1 MEVKARVEPSEGK
14 VGDSVTLRVQF
25 ARMEGQIKSVYAT
38 ANHERWQLHK
48 DKEGKYSLNMQIPPF
63 VSPGTY
69 NINTFAENEKK
80 EKIVEV
86 TVPFM
91 VKDEE
96 VEEEPGFSRV
106 NHIIQEME
114 SAKCK
119 TLLKENP
126 LLLEKTENYI
136 LSIRVAKRLL
146 SSKTYQTSPFL
157 RKDPGVN
164 KSLIPKRHI
173 SRLRKILLAGIEKID
188 LKSLI
193 GGNLARFEKSIE
205 ASLNELEP
213 VRKFAKE
220 YTLHL
225 TANAHID
232 LAWLWRW
239 KETVQICHDTFSS
252 VVDKMQKYSF
262 TFTQSQAQT
271 YKWIEERY
279 PDLFQKIKKAVLQKK
294 WEIVGGMWAEP
305 DCNLIDGESWVR
317 QILYGKKY
325 FKE

>member
-25 ARMEGQIKSVYAT
+25 TRMEGQIKSVYAT

-63 VSPGTY
+63 LSPGTY
-69 NINTFAENEKK
+69 NINIFAENEKK
-80 EKIVEV
+80 KKIVEV
-86 TVPFM
+86 TVPFL

-146 SSKTYQTSPFL
+146 SSKTY
-157 RKDPGVN
+157 
-164 KSLIPKRHI
+164 
-173 SRLRKILLAGIEKID
+173 
-188 LKSLI
+188 
-193 GGNLARFEKSIE
+193 
-205 ASLNELEP
+205 
-213 VRKFAKE
+213 
-220 YTLHL
+220 
-225 TANAHID
+225 
-232 LAWLWRW
+232 
-239 KETVQICHDTFSS
+239 
-252 VVDKMQKYSF
+252 
-262 TFTQSQAQT
+262 
-271 YKWIEERY
+271 
-279 PDLFQKIKKAVLQKK
+279 
-294 WEIVGGMWAEP
+294 
-305 DCNLIDGESWVR
+305 
-317 QILYGKKY
+317 
-325 FKE
+325 